1 MPPWLRRIRAVH
13 SAVMTHLQA
22 LTRRALALV
31 ALAALVV
38 TARAETVQP
47 FFLCEREEA
56 FELARAYET
65 SQQVV
70 METMVELPVPERC
83 VRHPPGQV
91 FEVAEIVAGPLRSHD
106 GLPFFV
112 VRVDIKDGPPLY
124 GLTWRRLGETAPK
137 GQPL

>member
-1 MPPWLRRIRAVH
+1 MTRLR
-13 SAVMTHLQA
+13 SL
-22 LTRRALALV
+22 ALAV
-31 ALAALVV
+31 VTLAALVV

-56 FELARAYET
+56 FELARAYEA
-65 SQQVV
+65 SQQAV
-70 METMVELPVPERC
+70 MDTMGRLPVPGRC

-124 GLTWRRLGETAPK
+124 GLTWRQLRGKLPI
-137 GQPL
+137 